1 MTNEV
6 DVYESNF
13 WHLLYDFIDFEKVKV
28 SFNRI
33 IIFTMNTNF
42 LDGVYIAGAWIVLLP
57 QRGAF
62 IKFLS
67 NIFQSGK
74 NIKENL
80 S

>member
-33 IIFTMNTNF
+33 IIFTMSTNF
-42 LDGVYIAGAWIVLLP
+42 LDGLYIAGAWIVLLP
-57 QRGAF
+57 
-62 IKFLS
+62 
-67 NIFQSGK
+67 
-74 NIKENL
+74 
-80 S
+80 